1 MIPMQQ
7 PLVLEILTPDKHIYK
22 GEVAQATLPGAK
34 APFVVLHNHA
44 PIISV
49 LQKGKLAWND
59 SNGEQTLEISSGFV
73 EVNGNRVT
81 ACVEL

>member
-1 MIPMQQ
+1 MQE
-7 PLVLEILTPDKHIYK
+7 VFKLEILTPEKRVFEGNVYRAIM
-22 GEVAQATLPGAK
+22 PGAK
-34 APFVVLHNHA
+34 APFVILHNHA